1 MRFWQR
7 PSSGLH
13 TTDFLCPH
21 MAERDPTGPW
31 IDRDSS
37 AVQLSKAGASSW
49 AASRYAFVLRLVGLP
64 LGPLTSVS
72 PGRSLARQDC
82 GCEGLEFVYSTASL
96 SAVGSRTA
104 TLSLATDGHTIQW
117 IRGIRSL
124 ATSESTTRT
133 KVGEPVT
140 SGMGRCYSF
149 QVPWQ
154 MVLLSDRTRLNGA
167 TPESTGAWVVAQSIA
182 RTTVGESAIW
192 AWARLL
198 KMVLLSLV
206 STRVSQSTPWIPNL
220 PQRNFCL
227 WMATK

>member
-1 MRFWQR
+1 MGCFQICIRTEVGGPAFV
-7 PSSGLH
+7 
-13 TTDFLCPH
+13 TTDKCV
-21 MAERDPTGPW
+21 PW
-31 IDRDSS
+31 QVSG
-37 AVQLSKAGASSW
+37 QAGLWLQGAGTCLQYCFNICSW
-49 AASRYAFVLRLVGLP
+49 IK
-64 LGPLTSVS
+64 
-72 PGRSLARQDC
+72 DC
-82 GCEGLEFVYSTASL
+82 NPISGN
-96 SAVGSRTA
+96 
-104 TLSLATDGHTIQW
+104 TDGHTIQW

-124 ATSESTTRT
+124 ATPGSTTRT
-133 KVGEPVT
+133 KVSEPVT

-149 QVPWQ
+149 KVPWQ

-192 AWARLL
+192 AWAWLL

-206 STRVSQSTPWIPNL
+206 STKVSQSTPWIPNL